1 MTAFLTFMA
10 GLATGLL
17 LGMAAVLA
25 SLDDNNDLKR

>member
-1 MTAFLTFMA
+1 MTPFLTFMA

-25 SLDDNNDLKR
+25 SLDDDDLR